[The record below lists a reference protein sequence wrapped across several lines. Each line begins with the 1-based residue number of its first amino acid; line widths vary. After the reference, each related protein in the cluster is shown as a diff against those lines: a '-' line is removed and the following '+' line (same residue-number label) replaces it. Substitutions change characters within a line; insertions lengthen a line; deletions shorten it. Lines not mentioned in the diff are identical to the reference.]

1 MTQLQDPGRWTAMG
15 SDAPDGLR
23 DLFAAGR
30 SEGPSAGQMRALSLK
45 LAAVAA
51 TGAGAAA
58 AVSAAKPAAVSAA
71 KSASTTF
78 ASVKSAIAGSKLIG
92 LLTVASAVTVGGAVA
107 YRSATTSQG
116 PTFRSGPEAAA
127 LVENAPVATAPV
139 ELGAPGAAPAVA
151 PSIREAAPSAVP
163 AVSPVAPPA
172 SPATETARAPSAT
185 VRSPMAVPAPVQSAS
200 AAKRGGRDAL
210 RAAAPVKPAAQPA
223 THAPS
228 QPASAPSVSAEAVTE
243 LSLLRQ
249 AQVALVARP
258 REAYALTQQHRAKY
272 PRGQFAEER
281 DAIAIQAL
289 LRIGERDVALDLAER
304 FVAAHPSSAHAHT
317 FRELL
322 QKR

>member
-1 MTQLQDPGRWTAMG
+1 MG

-30 SEGPSAGQMRALSLK
+30 TEGPSAGQMRALSLK

-58 AVSAAKPAAVSAA
+58 AASAAKPAAVSAA

-78 ASVKSAIAGSKLIG
+78 ATVKSALAGSKLIG

-127 LVENAPVATAPV
+127 LVENAPVVTAPV
-139 ELGAPGAAPAVA
+139 ELGAPGAEPT
-151 PSIREAAPSAVP
+151 AAPSLHEATRSAAP
-163 AVSPVAPPA
+163 AVSPVAPLAAPKLDEA
-172 SPATETARAPSAT
+172 QVPTAAL
-185 VRSPMAVPAPVQSAS
+185 RSPVAAPAPAQTAS
-200 AAKRGGRDAL
+200 AAKRGGREAL
-210 RAAAPVKPAAQPA
+210 RAAAAVKPAAQPA
-223 THAPS
+223 AQTPA
-228 QPASAPSVSAEAVTE
+228 QPATAPSVSAEAVTE